1 MDERHIVATP
11 ESISFSY
18 DIAGIGSRFMA
29 AFVDF
34 LNYFVIVIG
43 VSILYDQIDRRVSDP
58 ALSSALEA
66 VYIGFTFVLYWA
78 YYIVFELVWGGQSP
92 GKRLVGLRVIRI
104 DGAPAAPGQI
114 VIRNIMRLVDL
125 FPGFYMT
132 GLVTMFLNSQSRRLG
147 DFAAGTLVVREG
159 RKVSL
164 SQLSHAL
171 TPAIHLSEHAAAEAA
186 ALPIHRLD
194 AERRNLAREF
204 ITRRSDIPPR
214 QRATVA
220 MQIAGSVAQQ
230 LDMPQPANPAAAEY
244 LIELATAALE
254 QQSGA

>member
-11 ESISFSY
+11 EHISFSY

-29 AFVDF
+29 AFADF
-34 LNYFVIVIG
+34 LAYFVMAIG
-43 VSILYDQIDRRVSDP
+43 VSIVYGQINRRISDP

-78 YYIVFELVWGGQSP
+78 YYILFELVWGGQSP

-104 DGAPAAPGQI
+104 DGAPATPGQI
-114 VIRNIMRLVDL
+114 VIRNVMRLVDL
-125 FPGFYMT
+125 FPGFYVT

-164 SQLSHAL
+164 SQVSGSL
-171 TPAIHLSEHAAAEAA
+171 TPSIALSEQAAAEAA
-186 ALPIHRLD
+186 ALPMHRLD
-194 AERRNLAREF
+194 RERRNLAREF
-204 ITRRSDIPPR
+204 IARRQNMPPR
-214 QRATVA
+214 QRAILA
-220 MQIAGSVAQQ
+220 MQIAGAISQQ
-230 LDMPQPANPAAAEY
+230 LDLPQPANPAAAEY
-244 LIELATAALE
+244 LLELAASAME
-254 QQSGA
+254 Q